1 MCPKA
6 KCPYRGKDFSPI
18 RAHFVKNVQNSATLE
33 VKQKTWGTKFGFLSR
48 FSMKSNI
55 LMELESYYHQK
66 ISIKKIIWIWI
77 FLRLQLKHTQAY
89 LLNVMVWWSPTNY
102 EAQNCTWLKVWVF
115 KEKRFLKILLNFR
128 FLSINVQSTY
138 IWLKLTIDKKQI
150 FDIIVFCSMFLSLL
164 WENVH
169 ELIQSAVLNV

>member
-1 MCPKA
+1 MLIILFTL
-6 KCPYRGKDFSPI
+6 Y
-18 RAHFVKNVQNSATLE
+18 KNFHQVAPHHH
-33 VKQKTWGTKFGFLSR
+33 LSL
-48 FSMKSNI
+48 KSNI

-66 ISIKKIIWIWI
+66 ISIKKIIWIRI

-138 IWLKLTIDKKQI
+138 IWLKLTIDKKTNI
-150 FDIIVFCSMFLSLL
+150 WYNCFLFNVLILTVRKCSWTNTVSCVKCLAM
-164 WENVH
+164 
-169 ELIQSAVLNV
+169 IK